1 MGDDEGGEP
10 GERQIGADEA
20 IESRIS
26 SAACQPGP
34 VGVIY
39 PYPVSVNT
47 CLPTS
52 QKSGGNLVI
61 FPSDSSACPTGQ
73 HDIRAGQN
81 KSPTASRSGHE
92 ESLIQTQVIKRQG
105 LSLYVLQE

>member
-1 MGDDEGGEP
+1 MQFCFQSVGDDEGGEP
-10 GERQIGADEA
+10 GERQIEADEA

-52 QKSGGNLVI
+52 QTSGGNLVI
-61 FPSDSSACPTGQ
+61 FPSGQ

-81 KSPTASRSGHE
+81 KSPTASRSGQR
-92 ESLIQTQVIKRQG
+92 SR
-105 LSLYVLQE
+105 